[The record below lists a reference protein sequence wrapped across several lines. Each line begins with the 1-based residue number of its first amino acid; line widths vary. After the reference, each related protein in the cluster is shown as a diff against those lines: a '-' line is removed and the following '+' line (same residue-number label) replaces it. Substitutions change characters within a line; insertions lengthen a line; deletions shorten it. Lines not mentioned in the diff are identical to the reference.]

1 LIHIGLDTVSL
12 NGQHFKVD
20 IKKGDHVVQNQELIE
35 FDIKAIKDAGY
46 SLQSPV
52 LITNFKEHKVE
63 INDDIGLKVN
73 SNDQIMTVN

>member
-1 LIHIGLDTVSL
+1 MGNTS
-12 NGQHFKVD
+12 KSMY
-20 IKKGDHVVQNQELIE
+20 
-35 FDIKAIKDAGY
+35 IKAIKDAGY